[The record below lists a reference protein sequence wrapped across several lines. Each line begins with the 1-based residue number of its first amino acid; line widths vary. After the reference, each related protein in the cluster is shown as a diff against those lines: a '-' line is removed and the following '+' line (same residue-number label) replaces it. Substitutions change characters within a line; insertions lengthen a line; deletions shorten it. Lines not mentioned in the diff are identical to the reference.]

1 MLILLPTSQAW
12 LALIAWP
19 HHDFSEVHNPLKN
32 LIKIRY
38 HSLCNLYFCLWF
50 PLTIILLFRTIFIQ
64 IWLWYNNKYP
74 LFWVDM
80 FMCNFLHVSHQQQ
93 SIRRQCWQWLQQT
106 TYMYIYMQEQCET
119 KRSKHYSIFLNL
131 ILRPIN
137 LVLFISCFVFSF
149 WQVVWVLVWFLSLE
163 DKIYEM
169 FQKVRN
175 YDYSCFNT
183 T

>member
-38 HSLCNLYFCLWF
+38 HFD
-50 PLTIILLFRTIFIQ
+50 TIILLFRTIFIQ

-80 FMCNFLHVSHQQQ
+80 FTCNFLHVSHQLQQ
-93 SIRRQCWQWLQQT
+93 SIRRQCWQWLWQT

-131 ILRPIN
+131 ILCLIN
-137 LVLFISCFVFSF
+137 LVLFISC
-149 WQVVWVLVWFLSLE
+149 LCFLS
-163 DKIYEM
+163 DM
-169 FQKVRN
+169 
-175 YDYSCFNT
+175 
-183 T
+183 

>member
-38 HSLCNLYFCLWF
+38 HSLCNLHFCLWF
-50 PLTIILLFRTIFIQ
+50 PLTVILLFRTIFIQ

-74 LFWVDM
+74 LFWVNM
-80 FMCNFLHVSHQQQ
+80 FMCNFLHVSHQLQQ
-93 SIRRQCWQWLQQT
+93 SIRRQCWQWLRQT

-137 LVLFISCFVFSF
+137 LVLFISC
-149 WQVVWVLVWFLSLE
+149 LCFLS
-163 DKIYEM
+163 DM
-169 FQKVRN
+169 
-175 YDYSCFNT
+175 
-183 T
+183 